1 MRRTFIIPFS
11 FLILLT
17 NVVLQDCVFEDY
29 LLTQEDPVEEIVC
42 SGKIKTMIYEAPM
55 DVKWDGKYLKIKTK
69 VREVIDPEILIFF
82 DNLEVPVPEINGRY
96 EMDVQYADGIFVSQL
111 DENKFSV
118 NHFHVNATLFLD
130 QCLVEYPLE
139 IDSLN
144 MLNKLFEYYLLI
156 P

>member
-118 NHFHVNATLFLD
+118 THFHVNATLFLD

-144 MLNKLFEYYLLI
+144 TLNKLFEYY
-156 P
+156 